1 MNHNELTQGEQNAIR
16 RVMDG
21 SEVGPD
27 MWQDLFRKHLVERK
41 QGKKVLTEKGKAA
54 LKPLK

>member
-1 MNHNELTQGEQNAIR
+1 MNHSDLTQGEQNAIR
-16 RVMDG
+16 RISAG

-41 QGKKVLTEKGKAA
+41 QGQKVLTEKGRAA
-54 LKPLK
+54 LKPLR